1 MRLKLKVENLK
12 TTFLDFGVFMI
23 NAQNKGPAILQIL
36 GNAVVGFSSE
46 SISYV
51 LGGKYRSSYR
61 LLNDNIIN
69 GRIFGIAVIPG
80 CTATKLSRSA
90 ANVIL
95 TKKLI
100 KNNVLVLAK
109 GNAATA
115 GCDAGLADPRRTA
128 EFAGA
133 GLAEVCEAVGIPPM
147 LHCGSE
153 LDNSEL
159 LTVLTQIVSEGG
171 LGEDIPEIPAAVA
184 CLEPVTEKAL
194 SACRCFIESGLM
206 MVCGS
211 ETKPLLG
218 IKLVMESDPLKA
230 ADLILTHIE
239 KKRDALGINK
249 KSDRKLFDMAD
260 RRTLTVK

>member
-1 MRLKLKVENLK
+1 MA
-12 TTFLDFGVFMI
+12 
-23 NAQNKGPAILQIL
+23 NAQNKGPTILRVL

-69 GRIFGIAVIPG
+69 GRICGIAAITS
-80 CTATKLSRSA
+80 CTTTKLSPSS
-90 ANVIL
+90 ANVTL
-95 TKKLI
+95 AKKLI
-100 KNNVLVLAK
+100 KNNVLVLAT
-109 GNAATA
+109 GSAATA

-133 GLAEVCEAVGIPPM
+133 GLAEVCEAVGMPPM

-159 LTVLTQIVSEGG
+159 LTVLTQIASEGG
-171 LGEDIPEIPAAVA
+171 LGEDLSEIPAAVA
-184 CLEPVTEKAL
+184 CLEPATEKVL
-194 SACRCFIESGLM
+194 SACQCFVESGLL
-206 MVCGS
+206 MVFGS
-211 ETKPLLG
+211 EIKPLPG
-218 IKLVMESDPLKA
+218 SKLVIESDPLKA
-230 ADLILTHIE
+230 ADLILAHIE